1 MAAKAGLTQ
10 ILPRQGEVA
19 PKATEGEESD
29 APRKNAED
37 IITPAGNLWRNKK
50 ANRSPPSASGYA
62 CHLPLAGEDRNRP
75 IGARPRHA
83 ELACPGEGRGFSIH
97 REVGAFA

>member
-1 MAAKAGLTQ
+1 MDAETPAFAGTGKFSMTRARPDRPVP

-37 IITPAGNLWRNKK
+37 IMPAGNLWRN
-50 ANRSPPSASGYA
+50 
-62 CHLPLAGEDRNRP
+62 
-75 IGARPRHA
+75 
-83 ELACPGEGRGFSIH
+83 
-97 REVGAFA
+97 